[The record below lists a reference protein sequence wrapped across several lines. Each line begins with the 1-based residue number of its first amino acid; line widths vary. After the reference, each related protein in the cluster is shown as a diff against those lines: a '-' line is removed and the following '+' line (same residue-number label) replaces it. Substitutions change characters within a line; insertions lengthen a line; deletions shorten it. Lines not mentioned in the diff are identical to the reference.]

1 MISYSGITRMDS
13 SEFWHLLGMWLDSKI
28 TWIAKILFLCSRLVF
43 FCMVMINFVPLW
55 FTPMLVSVHQALTF
69 SHLDVFWFCYCYIYI
84 SLFWAQ
90 EGFPV
95 SATPCMVWFLYVH
108 VTSSFMS
115 FMQDFYFSLYY
126 SNDHDHAHSFSL
138 VFEKLQWSVAC
149 EPTFI
154 LWIIIQLLSDPF
166 FYVKNKNKV
175 LLLSFER

>member
-1 MISYSGITRMDS
+1 MDCKNSVFVQQTCVFLHGYDQLCAFMIYTNACFCAS
-13 SEFWHLLGMWLDSKI
+13 STDF
-28 TWIAKILFLCSRLVF
+28 
-43 FCMVMINFVPLW
+43 
-55 FTPMLVSVHQALTF
+55 LTF
-69 SHLDVFWFCYCYIYI
+69 RCFLVLLLLYIYI